1 MAAGLT
7 TLNLVSEP
15 GFLDPLVRRTD
26 DLINGLRERAASA
39 GIPLT
44 SNHVGTMW
52 GIFFSEEQH
61 IINYQQVMKCDTD
74 RFGKFFHGML
84 EAGVYLAPA
93 SYEAGFMSAAH
104 TDDDIQFTLDAA
116 EKVFKTL

>member
-1 MAAGLT
+1 
-7 TLNLVSEP
+7 LVK
-15 GFLDPLVRRTD
+15 
-26 DLINGLRERAASA
+26 GLRERAASA

-52 GIFFSEEQH
+52 GVFFSEEEK
-61 IINYQQVMKCDTD
+61 IVNYQQVMKCDTE

-84 EAGVYLAPA
+84 EAGIYLAPA

-116 EKVFKTL
+116 GKVFKTL